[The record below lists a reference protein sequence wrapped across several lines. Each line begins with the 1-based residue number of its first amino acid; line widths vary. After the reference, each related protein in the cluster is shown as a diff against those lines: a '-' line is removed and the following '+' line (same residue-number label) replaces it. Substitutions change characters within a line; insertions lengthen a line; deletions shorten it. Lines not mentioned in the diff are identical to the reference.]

1 MQSILGTLFTP
12 EERQMRRIAG
22 IRIRERENPPNV
34 QGGVASEQKF
44 PIVRPNW
51 DQNTI
56 EERNNMSD
64 DRRLVI
70 RGIKQAAPKGQNFEK
85 ALENKQQRD
94 EPPTAW
100 LQRLRK
106 NTQQYS
112 GIDLES
118 AAGREPLKVRFV
130 TKAWPDTKKK
140 LENIEDW
147 SDKELSELLREA
159 QEVYVRR
166 DDEKQKNKTKLMV
179 ATAEQVLKM
188 QTGK

>member
-1 MQSILGTLFTP
+1 M
-12 EERQMRRIAG
+12 
-22 IRIRERENPPNV
+22 
-34 QGGVASEQKF
+34 
-44 PIVRPNW
+44 
-51 DQNTI
+51 
-56 EERNNMSD
+56 
-64 DRRLVI
+64 VI
-70 RGIKQAAPKGQNFEK
+70 RGIKQAAPKGQIFEK